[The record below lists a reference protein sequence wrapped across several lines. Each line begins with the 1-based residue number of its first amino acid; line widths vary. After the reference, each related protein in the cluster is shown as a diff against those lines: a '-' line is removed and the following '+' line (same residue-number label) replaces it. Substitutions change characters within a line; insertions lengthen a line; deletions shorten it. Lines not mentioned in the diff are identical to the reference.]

1 MFNDKPLTLIT
12 GANGQPGSR
21 VEAMLQRQH
30 FRCVWQEKKP
40 ASSDSADNY
49 VYFDWYD
56 STTYGPALKNVDQVY
71 LVVPVMDM
79 HPEDVMIPFIIDG
92 RKEEK
97 IKRRRRY
104 LKSQG
109 KAHFHWSS
117 LLGSICNEGNH
128 RRIL

>member
-1 MFNDKPLTLIT
+1 MDSQEAALRPCFRGNTF
-12 GANGQPGSR
+12 GASGKK
-21 VEAMLQRQH
+21 
-30 FRCVWQEKKP
+30 KKP

-92 RKEEK
+92 RKE
-97 IKRRRRY
+97 RR
-104 LKSQG
+104 SNDG
-109 KAHFHWSS
+109 D
-117 LLGSICNEGNH
+117 GT
-128 RRIL
+128 